1 MLRTLT
7 AASALFL
14 ALAAPAV
21 AGPAAD
27 LARAHVAAIEAAN
40 VPELTAQ
47 YAPGAVFEWVGGPL
61 DGTYRGTA
69 EITGV
74 WAKFAGA
81 QGKLKADVKEVKE
94 FANPAGATVVASVV
108 FHAKQPIPVL
118 YTLTWR
124 GGKLTSAVWQ
134 IAPQVAQAY

>member
-1 MLRTLT
+1 MLRILT
-7 AASALFL
+7 VASALSL

-27 LARAHVAAIEAAN
+27 MARAHVAAIGAAN

-47 YAPGAVFEWVGGPL
+47 YAPNAVFEWVGGPL

-69 EITGV
+69 EITSV
-74 WAKFAGA
+74 WARFAGA
-81 QGKLKADVKEVKE
+81 QGKLKADVKDVKE

-108 FHAKQPIPVL
+108 FHARQPIPVL
-118 YTLTWR
+118 YTLTYR
-124 GGKLTSAVWQ
+124 NGKLANAVWQ
-134 IAPQVAQAY
+134 IAPQVAQGY